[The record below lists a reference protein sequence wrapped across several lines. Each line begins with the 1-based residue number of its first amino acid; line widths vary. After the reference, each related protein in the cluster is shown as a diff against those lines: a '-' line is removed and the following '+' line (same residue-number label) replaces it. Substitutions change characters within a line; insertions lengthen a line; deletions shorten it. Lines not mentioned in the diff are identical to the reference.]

1 MTNLFNFNLENTYA
15 ELPETFYQ
23 KLRPNPVANPQLVF
37 YNEELGKALGLNNE
51 EMQSDEAIA
60 IYGGNALPPNAIPLA
75 QSYAGHQFGHFTMLG
90 DGRAVLLGEQVT
102 PDSKRFDIQLK
113 GAGRTAYSRGGDG
126 RAALGPMIR
135 EYMVSEAMHG
145 LNIPTTRG
153 LAVVTT
159 GEGIRRETILPG
171 AILTR
176 VASSHIRVGTFQ
188 FAAHFCEIDELV
200 QLTDYTI
207 ERHDPEVK
215 HAENP
220 YLAFLRNVLDRQA
233 QLVAKW
239 QLVGFIHGVMNTD
252 NMTISGET
260 IDYGPCA
267 FMDAYHQDI
276 VFSSIDVNG
285 RYAYRNQPSIAA
297 WNLARFAETLLPLLG
312 RSKEEALKYAQE
324 AISEFGPLYKKYWLE
339 GMRQKLGIFGERE
352 GDEALIEELLTLMQH
367 YHADYTNT
375 FLALTYGKEE
385 DFPLGRMD
393 EFKKWKIKW
402 QERIKIQS
410 ETQEAS
416 NKLMYEHNPA
426 LIPRNKWV
434 EDAIEAAVQKEDYT
448 PAEELIHLLKNPFAH
463 TDEQKEFAK
472 RNYDTGTSYQ
482 TFCGT

>member
-1 MTNLFNFNLENTYA
+1 MTKTFNFNLENTYI
-15 ELPETFYQ
+15 ELPEIFYQ
-23 KLRPNPVANPQLVF
+23 KLTPNPVAAPQLVF

-51 EMQSDEAIA
+51 QMQSEDAIA
-60 IYGGNALPPNAIPLA
+60 IYAGNALPPSAIPLA

-90 DGRAVLLGEQVT
+90 DGRAMLLGEQVT
-102 PDSKRFDIQLK
+102 PDFKRFDIQLK

-135 EYMVSEAMHG
+135 EYIVSEAMHE
-145 LNIPTTRG
+145 LKIPTTRG

-159 GEGIRRETILPG
+159 GEGIQRETRLPG

-176 VASSHIRVGTFQ
+176 VAASHIRVGTFE
-188 FAAHFCEIDELV
+188 FAAHFGEIEELV
-200 QLTDYTI
+200 QLADYTM

-215 HAENP
+215 QADNP
-220 YLAFLRNVLDRQA
+220 YLAFLRNVVDRQA
-233 QLVAKW
+233 GLIAKW

-267 FMDAYHQDI
+267 FMDAYHQEA
-276 VFSSIDVNG
+276 VFSSIDLNG

-312 RSKEEALKYAQE
+312 KSKEEALEYAQD
-324 AISEFGPLYKKYWLE
+324 AISEFGPLYQKYWLQ
-339 GMRQKLGIFGERE
+339 GMRQKLGMFGERE
-352 GDEALIEELLTLMQH
+352 GDEAFIEELLTLMQH

-375 FLALTYGKEE
+375 FLALTYDKEE

-393 EFKKWKIKW
+393 EFINWKIKW
-402 QERIKIQS
+402 QERLESQ
-410 ETQEAS
+410 ETKDAS
-416 NKLMYEHNPA
+416 IKLMHEHNPA
-426 LIPRNKWV
+426 LIPRNQWV
-434 EDAIEAAVQKEDYT
+434 EEAIEAAVKEEDYNV
-448 PAEELIHLLKNPFAH
+448 AEKLIHVLKSPYAH
-463 TDEQKEFAK
+463 TDVQKEFAK
-472 RNYDTGTSYQ
+472 RDYDTGTSFQ